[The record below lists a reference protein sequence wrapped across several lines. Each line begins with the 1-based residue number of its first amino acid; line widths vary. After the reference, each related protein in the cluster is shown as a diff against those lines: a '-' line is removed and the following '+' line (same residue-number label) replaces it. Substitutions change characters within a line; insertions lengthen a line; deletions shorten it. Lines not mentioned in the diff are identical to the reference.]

1 MYFVNKGGVKN
12 SVRNS
17 DKVRCI
23 NMYRNKPNHF
33 WKRIHIILINCLV
46 LTIGIFSI
54 NSVARG
60 WRYASYDVKIGNFT
74 YDIYFNNETATVTGC
89 DPGFW
94 DKLFSSVTI
103 PKTVKYEGKTYPVKK
118 VGKNFCPDGIKKI
131 YGDSIEI
138 IEEKAFFWNNGSLT
152 TVSFPDATSIEEDA
166 FVFCKSLKNVTI
178 SKAKN
183 IGRDAFL
190 GCESLENI
198 SLPQANYIGYRAF
211 GDCLNLKTVE
221 LPQATYLGNDVFIN
235 CKELKSLKLNNA
247 TYIGADAFQNCD
259 SLTSVEAE
267 NLVYCDSRIF
277 RYIPNPSNFTFK
289 VPESMKEFGL
299 EKLENGD
306 KIKIVYTDNRPIKA
320 TVTSEN
326 LNSKCQEIAK
336 ELSDKLGKSV
346 YYDSWPDSSLI
357 YYPVGNER
365 NSQYHAAKFYYW
377 EGNREITAKYCLLM
391 VPNVDVKIPNNMF
404 FYDKEVHK
412 PKVIIKDGSYTLQ
425 EGLDYNL
432 KYDDNLIDIGQKS
445 VTIEFIGDYSGLENR
460 VCTFEIYNDTSDW
473 GEIVVNDEIVN
484 YVDEHGKTSAEVTGN
499 EIIWLKESSDGSSA
513 WYAIDNSKGTFRTG
527 SRFWVK
533 WLSPEIDREEFYKY
547 YNQLDEEVKNKVKN
561 NNMWIFLTGV
571 TDPDGNEYTNF
582 DGTIDYYIQI
592 GEDWDV
598 EDINAVFIS
607 AGKDEVLSVSY
618 VNFPGIN
625 SQFAKISL
633 SHFSPY
639 AVFNT
644 SSEQKSYNSNVR
656 SGLTLKIQPL
666 ILLLLM
672 SSLSTTI
679 LRKPKYQ
686 SA

>member
-1 MYFVNKGGVKN
+1 
-12 SVRNS
+12 
-17 DKVRCI
+17 
-23 NMYRNKPNHF
+23 MYRNNSNHF
-33 WKRIHIILINCLV
+33 FKKIHIILINFLV
-46 LTIGIFSI
+46 LVIGVFSI

-60 WRYASYDVKIGNFT
+60 WWSWNAKYDIKIGNFT
-74 YDIYFNNETATVTGC
+74 YDIYFNDNSATVTEC

-103 PKTVKYEGKTYPVKK
+103 PEKIKYEGKTYPVKK
-118 VGKNFCPDGIKKI
+118 IKRSFCPDGIKKI
-131 YGDSIEI
+131 YGNSIETI
-138 IEEKAFFWNNGSLT
+138 GDDAFFWNNSSLT
-152 TVSFPDATSIEEDA
+152 TVSFPNATSVEDNA
-166 FVFCKSLKNVTI
+166 FKTCSNLKNVTL

-198 SLPQANYIGYRAF
+198 NLPQANYIGYRAF
-211 GDCLNLKTVE
+211 GDCLKLKTAE
-221 LPQATYLGNDVFIN
+221 LPQATYLGNDVFFN

-247 TYIGADAFQNCD
+247 TYIGADAFQKCS

-306 KIKIVYTDNRPIKA
+306 KIKIVYTDKKPIKA
-320 TVTSEN
+320 TVNSEN
-326 LNSKCQEIAK
+326 LNAKCQEISK

-346 YYDSWPDSSLI
+346 NYSLFGE
-357 YYPVGNER
+357 YYPINKSR
-365 NSQYHAAKFYYW
+365 NSQYCASRFYYW
-377 EGNREITAKYCLLM
+377 EDGNEISQYYLLM
-391 VPNVDVKIPNNMF
+391 VPNVDVKIPNSIF
-404 FYDKEVHK
+404 FYDKEIHK
-412 PKVIIKDGSYTLQ
+412 PKVIVKDGSYTLQ
-425 EGLDYNL
+425 EGVDYNL
-432 KYDDNLIDIGQKS
+432 KYDDNLVDIGQKS
-445 VTIEFIGDYSGLENR
+445 VTIEFMGDYSGLENR

-473 GEIVVNDEIVN
+473 GEVVFNGENGEIVN
-484 YVDEHGKTSAEVTGN
+484 YVDEHGKTSAEITGN

-533 WLSPEIDREEFYKY
+533 WLSPEVDREEFNKY
-547 YNQLDEEVKNKVKN
+547 YNRLDEEVKNKVKN

-598 EDINAVFIS
+598 GDINAVFIS

-633 SHFSPY
+633 NHFSPY

-644 SSEQKSYNSNVR
+644 SSEQKSSNSNVR
-656 SGLTLKIQPL
+656 SGLTLEIQPL
-666 ILLLLM
+666 ILLLLI
-672 SSLSTTI
+672 SSLSTII
-679 LRKPKYQ
+679 LKKPKYQ

>member
-1 MYFVNKGGVKN
+1 
-12 SVRNS
+12 
-17 DKVRCI
+17 
-23 NMYRNKPNHF
+23 MYRNNSKYF
-33 WKRIHIILINCLV
+33 FKKIHIILINFLILV
-46 LTIGIFSI
+46 IGVFSI

-60 WRYASYDVKIGNFT
+60 WRSWNAEYDVKIGNFT
-74 YDIYFNNETATVTGC
+74 YDIYFYNETATVTGC

-118 VGKNFCPDGIKKI
+118 VGRNFCPNGIKKI
-131 YGDSIEI
+131 YGDSIETLG
-138 IEEKAFFWNNGSLT
+138 EYAFIWNNSSLT
-152 TVSFPDATSIEEDA
+152 TVSFPNATSVGDDA
-166 FVFCKSLKNVTI
+166 FRGCENLKNVTL
-178 SKAKN
+178 SKAES
-183 IGRDAFL
+183 IGSDAFL
-190 GCESLENI
+190 HCESMESI

-211 GDCLNLKTVE
+211 GDCLNLKTIE
-221 LPQATYLGNDVFIN
+221 LQKATYLEGEVFTN
-235 CKELKSLKLNNA
+235 CKKLESLKLNNA
-247 TYIGADAFQNCD
+247 NYIGADAFRNCD

-277 RYIPNPSNFTFK
+277 RYIPNPSNFTFR
-289 VPESMKEFGL
+289 VPESMKGFGL

-306 KIKIVYTDNRPIKA
+306 KIKIVYTDNKPIKA
-320 TVTSEN
+320 TVASEN

-336 ELSDKLGKSV
+336 ELSDKLGKSIN
-346 YYDSWPDSSLI
+346 YNFWPDYLI
-357 YYPVGNER
+357 YYPVDNKR
-365 NSQYHAAKFYYW
+365 SSQYHAAEFYYW
-377 EGNREITAKYCLLM
+377 EGGRQFIQYYLLM
-391 VPNVDVKIPNNMF
+391 VPSVDVKIPNNMF

-412 PKVIIKDGSYTLQ
+412 PKVILKDGSYTLQ
-425 EGLDYNL
+425 EGVDYNL
-432 KYDDNLIDIGQKS
+432 KYDDDLVDIGQKS
-445 VTIEFIGDYSGLENR
+445 VTIEFIGDYYGLENR

-473 GEIVVNDEIVN
+473 GEVVLNDGIVN
-484 YVDEHGKTSAEVTGN
+484 YVDEHGKTSAEITGN
-499 EIIWLKESSDGSSA
+499 EIIWLKESSDNSSA

-533 WLSPEIDREEFYKY
+533 WLSPEINRDEFYKY

-644 SSEQKSYNSNVR
+644 SSEQKSFNSNVR

-686 SA
+686 SV